1 MAVCALAVAWPVTAV
16 GRWWQSRVER
26 LARYAS
32 RAALNIT
39 PSPIG
44 IATGSAVR
52 RALPCQQR
60 MPQRAGGERRLAWLR
75 QETAVTPVG

>member
-1 MAVCALAVAWPVTAV
+1 MAYRRSPPMAAVA
-16 GRWWQSRVER
+16 GGGER
-26 LARYAS
+26 LARHAS

-44 IATGSAVR
+44 IGTGGAVR

-60 MPQRAGGERRLAWLR
+60 MPQRAGGEM
-75 QETAVTPVG
+75 

>member
-1 MAVCALAVAWPVTAV
+1 MAAVAAV
-16 GRWWQSRVER
+16 GGER
-26 LARYAS
+26 LARHAS

-44 IATGSAVR
+44 IGTGGAVR

-60 MPQRAGGERRLAWLR
+60 MQQRTGAERRLAWLR